1 MLRILSM
8 LSSLTLTNPQDTII
22 ISIGQM
28 RKAKPRETTEL
39 AQSLFRIIDVRVG
52 HVPEA
57 WAFKHSSQLP
67 QHSLSSHDC

>member
-57 WAFKHSSQLP
+57 
-67 QHSLSSHDC
+67 